1 MNYWKILG
9 HLLINVSWHLLVLYG
24 FARYICSGIPDR
36 GFWGELIECYER
48 VQNIKGIFNN
58 FVKKDFFYTAL
69 SLFAVTEQGLN
80 VTGHLSSALYLYEC
94 KLHRTEP
101 VLQVVLLHAL
111 VALKNS

>member
-9 HLLINVSWHLLVLYG
+9 HLLINVSWHLLVLHG
-24 FARYICSGIPDR
+24 FGRYVLEFLTEVFGGNSLNVMR
-36 GFWGELIECYER
+36 GCKTSREFSTILL
-48 VQNIKGIFNN
+48 
-58 FVKKDFFYTAL
+58 KKFFYTAL

-80 VTGHLSSALYLYEC
+80 VIGHLSSALYLYEC

>member
-1 MNYWKILG
+1 M
-9 HLLINVSWHLLVLYG
+9 
-24 FARYICSGIPDR
+24 
-36 GFWGELIECYER
+36 
-48 VQNIKGIFNN
+48 QNIKGIFNN

-111 VALKNS
+111 VALKKFLTNGLKFSMVYTLIDHRNDVIKCSKLKWKAARGSTAKF